1 MSLLRLVFGLGILGI
16 LGLVLQELIKQRRK
30 VKQER
35 ALEGAV
41 LDEEV
46 ARLEAATAQ
55 RERETV
61 KLRAKTLKP
70 EK

>member
-46 ARLEAATAQ
+46 ARLEAETAQ